1 MAPKMTPGKKPAAI
15 ALLGNEGQEEARVAP
30 LAFSLEAEIED
41 DGTGVKVIPG
51 VDESMVDG
59 EVVEALEEVEEVEDV
74 VAALLEVFLSR
85 AQVLFPWQV

>member
-1 MAPKMTPGKKPAAI
+1 MAPGKKPAAI
-15 ALLGNEGQEEARVAP
+15 ALLGNEGHEEARVAP

-41 DGTGVKVIPG
+41 DGTGAKVIPE
-51 VDESMVDG
+51 VAESVVDG

-74 VAALLEVFLSR
+74 DVALLEVFLSR